1 MSIRVDYKHK
11 NLPFRLRVYAE
22 KMSHQYTPE
31 IDDCMQGVSWGILM
45 SEWYSVS
52 QGDDALGTEQQVITP
67 NRGHNG
73 RCKYDSTAKSKA
85 QNTTNHFSLIYILQA
100 LVFIYPDDI
109 YDLFASILLRN
120 GQWAR
125 PSLNFSLFRI
135 FIF

>member
-1 MSIRVDYKHK
+1 MH
-11 NLPFRLRVYAE
+11 
-22 KMSHQYTPE
+22 
-31 IDDCMQGVSWGILM
+31 GVPWGILM

-100 LVFIYPDDI
+100 LVFTYPDDI

-120 GQWAR
+120 GHG
-125 PSLNFSLFRI
+125 PVLIFLSLGFLYFRH
-135 FIF
+135 

>member
-1 MSIRVDYKHK
+1 MSKRVDLFESICRENVSSGYMH
-11 NLPFRLRVYAE
+11 
-22 KMSHQYTPE
+22 
-31 IDDCMQGVSWGILM
+31 GVPWGILM
-45 SEWYSVS
+45 CEWYSVS

-73 RCKYDSTAKSKA
+73 RCKYDSTAKRKT

-120 GQWAR
+120 GQWAQ

>member
-1 MSIRVDYKHK
+1 
-11 NLPFRLRVYAE
+11 
-22 KMSHQYTPE
+22 
-31 IDDCMQGVSWGILM
+31 M
-45 SEWYSVS
+45 SECYSVS

-120 GQWAR
+120 GQLGSGHG
-125 PSLNFSLFRI
+125 PVSIFLSLGFLYFRHKYS
-135 FIF
+135 FFNC

>member
-1 MSIRVDYKHK
+1 MH
-11 NLPFRLRVYAE
+11 
-22 KMSHQYTPE
+22 
-31 IDDCMQGVSWGILM
+31 GVPWGILM

-100 LVFIYPDDI
+100 LVFTYPDDI

-120 GQWAR
+120 GQWAQ

-135 FIF
+135 VSSVRSSNSHPDLLVIQHHHPTFSDHTGPQHWTFTF

>member
-1 MSIRVDYKHK
+1 M
-11 NLPFRLRVYAE
+11 
-22 KMSHQYTPE
+22 
-31 IDDCMQGVSWGILM
+31 
-45 SEWYSVS
+45 SVS

-73 RCKYDSTAKSKA
+73 RCKYDSTVKSKA

-135 FIF
+135 FYILDISIHFSIVSFTSFAEWVQHGRTRQTHRLHSKDCLAWDF

>member
-1 MSIRVDYKHK
+1 M
-11 NLPFRLRVYAE
+11 
-22 KMSHQYTPE
+22 
-31 IDDCMQGVSWGILM
+31 
-45 SEWYSVS
+45 SVS

-85 QNTTNHFSLIYILQA
+85 QNTTNHFSLIYTLQA
-100 LVFIYPDDI
+100 LVFTYPDDI

-125 PSLNFSLFRI
+125 PSLNFSLLRI
-135 FIF
+135 FYILDINIHFSIVCFTSFAKWARRGRTRQTHRLHSKDCLAWDF

>member
-1 MSIRVDYKHK
+1 
-11 NLPFRLRVYAE
+11 
-22 KMSHQYTPE
+22 
-31 IDDCMQGVSWGILM
+31 M
-45 SEWYSVS
+45 SECYSVS

-109 YDLFASILLRN
+109 YDLLRIQLKLNTALL
-120 GQWAR
+120 
-125 PSLNFSLFRI
+125 STFRVSVRSSQA
-135 FIF
+135 

>member
-1 MSIRVDYKHK
+1 MLIIYKHK
-11 NLPFRLRVYAE
+11 DLPFCLRVYAE
-22 KMSHQYTPE
+22 KMSHQDTPE
-31 IDDCMQGVSWGILM
+31 TDICMHGVSRGLLM
-45 SEWYSVS
+45 CEWYSVS

-100 LVFIYPDDI
+100 LVLIYPDDI